1 MDIRELCTL
10 YSNAPVADFLS
21 SAWKKGQVCEADN
34 WQGSSVAVA
43 FSSRLPRKGEMR
55 LFVMNDEDEAMALW
69 QDFVSLQGSDN
80 VLHRVLVVHGELHL
94 QHTGLQLRGHGQ
106 GVQIT
111 ISSPLSASFA
121 METT

>member
-43 FSSRLPRKGEMR
+43 FSSRLPRKE
-55 LFVMNDEDEAMALW
+55 ET
-69 QDFVSLQGSDN
+69 Q
-80 VLHRVLVVHGELHL
+80 
-94 QHTGLQLRGHGQ
+94 TGIGIVKINIILK
-106 GVQIT
+106 
-111 ISSPLSASFA
+111 
-121 METT
+121 

>member
-55 LFVMNDEDEAMALW
+55 LFVMNDEDGVLTKSDDGRYIAWYPIFFDELVDRDWIEYDIRLEKQRCAL
-69 QDFVSLQGSDN
+69 DTKYFYETYYK
-80 VLHRVLVVHGELHL
+80 LVKIDKNIH
-94 QHTGLQLRGHGQ
+94 
-106 GVQIT
+106 
-111 ISSPLSASFA
+111 
-121 METT
+121 